1 MSSKNTHKIRFERP
15 DLEELTRKYTVV
27 DMHFHSHHSD
37 GLNRISTIANRA
49 AELNIGIAVTDH
61 NEIQGAVEIDKYKDV
76 LSIPGIE
83 VTSAEGT
90 HILIYFYDIES
101 LKVFYENDIKPHM
114 GHELMSS
121 IAFEMEEIVRRAR
134 FFKTVIIFPH
144 PYAGVYT
151 GISNHYF
158 PEERLQPILDLIDG
172 VEVINAENLNKWNLR
187 SAILGFN
194 LDKCITGGSDGHR
207 VVQMGKAVSYAACKP
222 NRKAFLNAV
231 KKKKNMVIGKE
242 IDIIRKVTSNGV
254 KLPANIRNYPD
265 LVEKNIK
272 YGYTV
277 FNSKSKAIKKN
288 FKRSFNDRIKEK
300 QKKFRAL

>member
-1 MSSKNTHKIRFERP
+1 MNGSHKIIFERP
-15 DLEELTRKYTVV
+15 NLEKLTRKYTVV
-27 DMHFHSHHSD
+27 DMHFHSHYSD
-37 GLNRISTIANRA
+37 GLNKIPTIANRVR
-49 AELNIGIAVTDH
+49 ELNIGIAVTDH
-61 NEIQGAVEIDKYKDV
+61 NEIQGAIEIDNYKDI

-114 GHELMSS
+114 GNELMSS
-121 IAFEMEEIVRRAR
+121 IAFKMEEIIRRAR

-144 PYAGVYT
+144 PFSGVYT

-158 PEERLQPILDLIDG
+158 PEKRLEPILDLIDG
-172 VEVINAENLNKWNLR
+172 VEVINSENLNRWNLR

-194 LDKCITGGSDGHR
+194 LNKCITGGSDGHR
-207 VVQMGKAVSYAACKP
+207 LIQMGRAVSYAECKSS
-222 NRKAFLNAV
+222 RKSFLDAI
-231 KKKKNMVIGKE
+231 KMKKNRVIGKE

-254 KLPANIRNYPD
+254 KLSANIKNYPD

-277 FNSKSKAIKKN
+277 INTKSKAIKDN
-288 FKRSFNDRIKEK
+288 FKRSFNGRLRERQRKY
-300 QKKFRAL
+300 RAS

>member
-1 MSSKNTHKIRFERP
+1 MSIKNSYKIRFERP
-15 DLEELTRKYTVV
+15 NIEELTEKYTVV

-37 GLNRISTIANRA
+37 GLNRIVTIADRA
-49 AELNIGIAVTDH
+49 RELNIGIAITDH
-61 NEIQGAVEIDKYKDV
+61 NAIQGAVEIDNYKDI

-114 GHELMSS
+114 GSELMSS

-134 FFKTVIIFPH
+134 FFNTVIIFPH

-158 PEERLQPILDLIDG
+158 PEERLQSILNLIDG

-187 SAILGFN
+187 SALLGFN
-194 LDKCITGGSDGHR
+194 LNKSITGGSDGHR
-207 VVQMGKAVSYAACKP
+207 LVQMGKAVSYAVCKP
-222 NRKAFLNAV
+222 NRKAFLNAI

-277 FNSKSKAIKKN
+277 INTRSKAIKKN
-288 FKRSFNDRIKEK
+288 FKRSLNERAKERH
-300 QKKFRAL
+300 KKYRAF

>member
-1 MSSKNTHKIRFERP
+1 MNSMHPHRILFERP
-15 DLEELTRKYTVV
+15 DLDDLSQNYTVV

-37 GLNRISTIANRA
+37 GFNKIPSIAARA
-49 AELNIGIAVTDH
+49 RQLNIGIAITDH
-61 NEIQGAVEIDKYKDV
+61 NAIQGALEIDNYKDI

-90 HILIYFYDIES
+90 HILIYFYDIDS
-101 LKVFYENDIKPHM
+101 LRVFYENDIKPHM

-121 IAFEMEEIVRRAR
+121 IAFEMEEIIRRAR

-158 PEERLQPILDLIDG
+158 PDNRLEPIFDLIDG

-187 SAILGFN
+187 SALLGFN

-207 VVQMGKAVSYAACKP
+207 LVQMGKAVSYAACKP

-254 KLPANIRNYPD
+254 KLRSNIKNYPD
-265 LVEKNIK
+265 LVEKNLK
-272 YGYTV
+272 YGYSLINT
-277 FNSKSKAIKKN
+277 KSKTIKKN
-288 FKRSFNDRIKEK
+288 FKRSFNDKVKER
-300 QKKFRAL
+300 QKKIRTL

>member
-1 MSSKNTHKIRFERP
+1 M
-15 DLEELTRKYTVV
+15 LTQKYTVV
-27 DMHFHSHHSD
+27 DMHFHSHYSD
-37 GLNRISTIANRA
+37 GLNRIPAIANRA
-49 AELNIGIAVTDH
+49 RELNIGIAVTDH
-61 NEIQGAVEIDKYKDV
+61 NEIQGAVEIDNYKDI

-83 VTSAEGT
+83 VTSVEGT

-101 LKVFYENDIKPHM
+101 LKVFYENDIRPHM
-114 GHELMSS
+114 GNDLMSS
-121 IAFEMEEIVRRAR
+121 IAFEMEEIIRRAR
-134 FFKTVIIFPH
+134 FFKTIIIFPH
-144 PYAGVYT
+144 PFSGVYT

-158 PEERLQPILDLIDG
+158 PEKRLEPILDLIDG

-207 VVQMGKAVSYAACKP
+207 LIQMGKAVSYAKCRS
-222 NRKAFLNAV
+222 NRKSFLNAI
-231 KKKKNMVIGKE
+231 KKKKNKVIGKE

-254 KLPANIRNYPD
+254 KLPANIKNTPD

-277 FNSKSKAIKKN
+277 INTKSKAIKDN
-288 FKRSFNDRIKEK
+288 FKRSFNGRIKER
-300 QKKFRAL
+300 QKKYTAS

>member
-1 MSSKNTHKIRFERP
+1 MNGLHKILFERP
-15 DLEELTRKYTVV
+15 NLEELTRKYTVV
-27 DMHFHSHHSD
+27 DMHFHSNYSD
-37 GLNRISTIANRA
+37 GLNRIPAIANRA
-49 AELNIGIAVTDH
+49 RELNIGIAVTDH
-61 NEIQGAVEIDKYKDV
+61 NEIQGAVEIDSYKDI

-101 LKVFYENDIKPHM
+101 LKVFYENDIRPHM
-114 GHELMSS
+114 GNELMSS
-121 IAFEMEEIVRRAR
+121 IAFEMEEIIRRAR

-144 PYAGVYT
+144 PFCGVYT

-158 PEERLQPILDLIDG
+158 PEKRLEPILNLIDG

-194 LDKCITGGSDGHR
+194 LNKCITGGSDGHR
-207 VVQMGKAVSYAACKP
+207 LIQMGKVVSYAECSS
-222 NRKAFLNAV
+222 NRKAFLNAI
-231 KKKKNMVIGKE
+231 KKKKNKVIGKE

-254 KLPANIRNYPD
+254 KLPANIKNTPD
-265 LVEKNIK
+265 LVEKNIR

-277 FNSKSKAIKKN
+277 FNTKSKAIKDN
-288 FKRSFNDRIKEK
+288 FKRSFNGRIKERH
-300 QKKFRAL
+300 KKYTAS

>member
-1 MSSKNTHKIRFERP
+1 MSINNSYKIRFERP
-15 DLEELTRKYTVV
+15 NLEKLTEKYTVF

-37 GLNRISTIANRA
+37 GLNRIATIADRA
-49 AELNIGIAVTDH
+49 RELNIGIAITDH
-61 NEIQGAVEIDKYKDV
+61 NAIQGAVEIDNYKDI

-114 GHELMSS
+114 GSELMSS

-151 GISNHYF
+151 GISNRYF

-187 SAILGFN
+187 SALLGFN
-194 LDKCITGGSDGHR
+194 LNKCITGGSDGHR
-207 VVQMGKAVSYAACKP
+207 LVQMGKAVSYAACKP
-222 NRKAFLNAV
+222 NRKAFLNAI

-277 FNSKSKAIKKN
+277 INNRSKEIKKN
-288 FKRSFNDRIKEK
+288 FKRSLNERAKERH
-300 QKKFRAL
+300 KKYRAF

>member
-194 LDKCITGGSDGHR
+194 LDKSITGGSDGHR

-288 FKRSFNDRIKEK
+288 FKRSFSGKNKEK

>member
-1 MSSKNTHKIRFERP
+1 MSLKSTHKIRFERP
-15 DLEELTRKYTVV
+15 DLEKLTQKYTVV

-37 GLNRISTIANRA
+37 GLNKISTIAGRA

-61 NEIQGAVEIDKYKDV
+61 NEIQGAVEIDRYKDI

-101 LKVFYENDIKPHM
+101 LKVFYENDIRPHM
-114 GHELMSS
+114 GSELMSS

-144 PYAGVYT
+144 PYSGAYT

-158 PEERLQPILDLIDG
+158 PDERLQPIMDLIDG
-172 VEVINAENLNKWNLR
+172 VEVINAENLKKWNLR

-207 VVQMGKAVSYAACKP
+207 LAQMGKAVCYAACKP

-231 KKKKNMVIGKE
+231 KKKKNRVIGKE

-277 FNSKSKAIKKN
+277 FNSRSQKIKN
-288 FKRSFNDRIKEK
+288 NIKRSFNGRNQERP
-300 QKKFRAL
+300 KKFGVF

>member
-1 MSSKNTHKIRFERP
+1 MNRNNSYKIRFERP
-15 DLEELTRKYTVV
+15 NLEALTANYTVV
-27 DMHFHSHHSD
+27 DMHFHSHYSD
-37 GLNRISTIANRA
+37 GLNRISTIADRA
-49 AELNIGIAVTDH
+49 RELNIGIAITDH
-61 NEIQGAVEIDKYKDV
+61 NEIQGAVEIDNYKDI

-101 LKVFYENDIKPHM
+101 LNVFYENDIRPHM
-114 GHELMSS
+114 GSELMSS

-187 SAILGFN
+187 SALLGFN
-194 LDKCITGGSDGHR
+194 LNKCITGGSDGHR
-207 VVQMGKAVSYAACKP
+207 LVQMGKAVSYAACKP

-254 KLPANIRNYPD
+254 KLRSNIKNYPD
-265 LVEKNIK
+265 LVEKNLK
-272 YGYTV
+272 YSYTV
-277 FNSKSKAIKKN
+277 INSKSKEIKEN
-288 FKRSFNDRIKEK
+288 MKRSLNGKKKEA
-300 QKKFRAL
+300 KKYRAL

>member
-1 MSSKNTHKIRFERP
+1 MNDLHKILFERP
-15 DLEELTRKYTVV
+15 NLEELTRKYSVV
-27 DMHFHSHHSD
+27 DMHFHSHYSD
-37 GLNRISTIANRA
+37 GLNRIPAIANRA
-49 AELNIGIAVTDH
+49 RELNIGIAVTDH
-61 NEIQGAVEIDKYKDV
+61 NEIQGAVEIDNYKDI

-101 LKVFYENDIKPHM
+101 LKVFYENDIRPHM
-114 GHELMSS
+114 GNELMSS
-121 IAFEMEEIVRRAR
+121 IAFEMEEIIRRAR

-144 PYAGVYT
+144 PFSGVYT

-158 PEERLQPILDLIDG
+158 PEKRLEPILNLIDG

-194 LDKCITGGSDGHR
+194 LNKCITGGSDGHR
-207 VVQMGKAVSYAACKP
+207 LIQMGKAVSYAKCRS
-222 NRKAFLNAV
+222 NRKSFLNAI
-231 KKKKNMVIGKE
+231 KKKKNKVIGKE

-254 KLPANIRNYPD
+254 KLPANIKNTPD

-277 FNSKSKAIKKN
+277 INTKSKAIKDN
-288 FKRSFNDRIKEK
+288 FKRSFNGKIKER
-300 QKKFRAL
+300 QKKYTAS

>member
-1 MSSKNTHKIRFERP
+1 MSIENSYKIRFERP
-15 DLEELTRKYTVV
+15 NLEELTEKYTVV

-37 GLNRISTIANRA
+37 GLNRIATIADRA
-49 AELNIGIAVTDH
+49 RELNIGIAITDH
-61 NEIQGAVEIDKYKDV
+61 NAIQGAVEIDNYKDI

-101 LKVFYENDIKPHM
+101 LKVFYENDIRPHM
-114 GHELMSS
+114 GSELMSS

-158 PEERLQPILDLIDG
+158 PEQRLQPILDLIDG

-194 LDKCITGGSDGHR
+194 LNKCITGGSDGHR
-207 VVQMGKAVSYAACKP
+207 LIQMGKAVSYAVCKP
-222 NRKAFLNAV
+222 NRKAFLNAI

-272 YGYTV
+272 YGYKVINTR
-277 FNSKSKAIKKN
+277 SKAIKKN
-288 FKRSFNDRIKEK
+288 FKRSLNERAKERH
-300 QKKFRAL
+300 KKYRAF

>member
-49 AELNIGIAVTDH
+49 AELNIGIAITDH

-101 LKVFYENDIKPHM
+101 LKVFYENDIRPHM
-114 GHELMSS
+114 GSELMSS

-187 SAILGFN
+187 SALLGFN
-194 LDKCITGGSDGHR
+194 LNKSITGGSDGHR
-207 VVQMGKAVSYAACKP
+207 LVQMGKAVSYAACKP
-222 NRKAFLNAV
+222 NRKAFLNAI

-277 FNSKSKAIKKN
+277 INTRSKAIKKN
-288 FKRSFNDRIKEK
+288 FKRSLNERAKERH
-300 QKKFRAL
+300 KKYRAF

>member
-1 MSSKNTHKIRFERP
+1 MNGSHKILFERP
-15 DLEELTRKYTVV
+15 NLEELIQQYTVV
-27 DMHFHSHHSD
+27 DMHFHSNHSD
-37 GLNRISTIANRA
+37 GFNSIRAIAKRA
-49 AELNIGIAVTDH
+49 SQLNIGIAITDH
-61 NEIQGAVEIDKYKDV
+61 NEIRGAIEIDGYKDI
-76 LSIPGIE
+76 LTIPGIE

-114 GHELMSS
+114 GTETMSS
-121 IAFEMEEIVRRAR
+121 TAFEMEEIIRRAR

-144 PYAGVYT
+144 PFCSAYT

-158 PEERLQPILDLIDG
+158 PEERLHPILNLIDG

-207 VVQMGKAVSYAACKP
+207 LVQMGKAVTYAACKP
-222 NRKAFLNAV
+222 NRKLFLNAI
-231 KKKKNMVIGKE
+231 KKKKNKVIGKE

-254 KLPANIRNYPD
+254 KLPANIKNYPD

-272 YGYTV
+272 YGYAV
-277 FNSKSKAIKKN
+277 FNTKSRMIKDN
-288 FKRSFNDRIKEK
+288 FKRSFNGRIKER
-300 QKKFRAL
+300 QKKYRVL

>member
-1 MSSKNTHKIRFERP
+1 MSSKKTHRILFERP
-15 DLEELTRKYTVV
+15 DLAALSQQYTVV
-27 DMHFHSHHSD
+27 DMHFHTHHSD
-37 GLNRISTIANRA
+37 GFNKIPSIAARA
-49 AELNIGIAVTDH
+49 QELNIGIAITDH
-61 NEIQGAVEIDKYKDV
+61 NAIQGALEIDNYKDI

-90 HILIYFYDIES
+90 HILIYFYDIDS
-101 LKVFYENDIKPHM
+101 LRVFYENDIKPHM

-121 IAFEMEEIVRRAR
+121 IGFEMEEIIRRAR
-134 FFKTVIIFPH
+134 FYKTVIIFPH

-158 PEERLQPILDLIDG
+158 PDNRLEPIFDLIDG

-187 SAILGFN
+187 SALLGFN

-207 VVQMGKAVSYAACKP
+207 RVQMGKAVTYAACKP
-222 NRKAFLNAV
+222 NRKAFLNAI

-254 KLPANIRNYPD
+254 KLRSNIRNYPD
-265 LVEKNIK
+265 LVEKNLK
-272 YGYTV
+272 YGYSLINT
-277 FNSKSKAIKKN
+277 KSKAIKKN
-288 FKRSFNDRIKEK
+288 IKRNFNDRVKER
-300 QKKFRAL
+300 QKKIRTF

>member
-1 MSSKNTHKIRFERP
+1 MSIKNSYKIRFERP
-15 DLEELTRKYTVV
+15 NIEELTEKYTVV

-37 GLNRISTIANRA
+37 GLNRIATIADRA
-49 AELNIGIAVTDH
+49 RELNIGIAITDH
-61 NEIQGAVEIDKYKDV
+61 NAIQGAVEIDNYKDI

-114 GHELMSS
+114 GSELMSS

-134 FFKTVIIFPH
+134 FFNTVIIFPH

-158 PEERLQPILDLIDG
+158 PEERLQPILNLIDG

-187 SAILGFN
+187 SALLGFN
-194 LDKCITGGSDGHR
+194 LNKSITGGSDGHR
-207 VVQMGKAVSYAACKP
+207 LVQMGKAVSYAVCKP
-222 NRKAFLNAV
+222 NRKAFLNAI

-277 FNSKSKAIKKN
+277 INTRSKAIKKN
-288 FKRSFNDRIKEK
+288 FKRSLNERAKERH
-300 QKKFRAL
+300 KKYRAF

>member
-1 MSSKNTHKIRFERP
+1 MSINNTYKIRFERP
-15 DLEELTRKYTVV
+15 HLDELTAKFTVV
-27 DMHFHSHHSD
+27 DMHFHSHYSD
-37 GLNRISTIANRA
+37 GLNRISTIADRA
-49 AELNIGIAVTDH
+49 RDLNIGVAITDH
-61 NEIQGAVEIDKYKDV
+61 NEIQGAVELDNYKDI

-101 LKVFYENDIKPHM
+101 LKVFYENDIRPHM
-114 GHELMSS
+114 GSELMSS
-121 IAFEMEEIVRRAR
+121 IAFKMEEIVRRAR
-134 FFKTVIIFPH
+134 FFKTIIIFPH

-151 GISNHYF
+151 GISNRYF

-187 SAILGFN
+187 SALLGFN
-194 LDKCITGGSDGHR
+194 LNKCITGGSDGHR
-207 VVQMGKAVSYAACKP
+207 LVQMGKAVSFAACKP

-265 LVEKNIK
+265 IVEKNIK

-277 FNSKSKAIKKN
+277 INNRSKEIKKN
-288 FKRSFNDRIKEK
+288 FKRSLNERARERH
-300 QKKFRAL
+300 KKYRAF